1 MVGVNGI
8 LHQDDQ
14 WIVSTQSKA
23 LADSKE
29 VLNILTNPC
38 LENAD
43 SAVVNSKQDHP
54 RG

>member
-1 MVGVNGI
+1 MLSEEHSGV
-8 LHQDDQ
+8 DDRR
-14 WIVSTQSKA
+14 IVSMQSKA
-23 LADSKE
+23 LVGSKE

-43 SAVVNSKQDHP
+43 SAVVNSKKDHP